1 MKQAQTN
8 TKEFD
13 WKHELK
19 QTAFKYHVLIATVAI
34 VLNPIFAIA
43 DYFNI
48 PAHFS
53 DFLYVRLLNS
63 FFIFIVLI
71 NKEKM
76 RTRPE
81 WIALVPFIGISIQNA
96 YMYSVMDVIEIQ
108 KHTFSYIALFIGA
121 GMFVLW
127 HINYSVLVVVASF
140 IANLICFSI
149 YGKLSMDQVLTNGGL
164 LTFAVALFTILLIDT
179 RTKLVKKEIISRF
192 ALAES
197 NKQLAI
203 KNTVIEGQNAEVKA
217 SLNYA
222 KRIQES
228 ILPALEKIE
237 EDFEDYFV
245 FYQPKDIVSGD
256 FYWYTK
262 VRTTPKQ
269 KELSEELI
277 LFSVV
282 DCTGH
287 GVPGALMSI
296 IGNTVLNQSLT
307 EKSVNSP
314 SEALSYL
321 NLQIIKNLK
330 SINDGMDVSFCAF
343 NPKTL
348 VLQYAGANN
357 PLYLIQNK
365 ELRII
370 KADKQAIGGS
380 ADVLEEK
387 LFTNHIIQLEKGDS
401 VYLFS
406 DGYAD
411 QFGGPESYNGGKKFK
426 YNRFQK
432 LLTEIHQKPM
442 AQQKEI
448 LIQEFEVWKGNLEQV
463 DDVCIFGIRI

>member
-1 MKQAQTN
+1 MKVNQAN
-8 TKEFD
+8 KEEFD
-13 WKHELK
+13 WKFELK
-19 QTAFKYHVLIATVAI
+19 QTAFRYHVLIATVAV

-48 PAHFS
+48 PDHFS
-53 DFLYVRLLNS
+53 DFLYVRLVNS
-63 FFIFIVLI
+63 VLI
-71 NKEKM
+71 FFVLLNKNKFISN
-76 RTRPE
+76 PE
-81 WIALVPFIGISIQNA
+81 WIALVPFLGISIQNA
-96 YMYSVMDVIEIQ
+96 YMYSVMDALEIQ

-127 HINYSVLVVVASF
+127 NFRYSIMVVIISF
-140 IANLICFSI
+140 LSNIFFYSLHGRLSI
-149 YGKLSMDQVLTNGGL
+149 EEVLTNGGL

-203 KNTVIEGQNAEVKA
+203 KNEVIEEQNAEVKA

-228 ILPALEKIE
+228 ILPPLEKIE
-237 EDFEDYFV
+237 EDFDDYFV
-245 FYQPKDIVSGD
+245 LYQPKDIVSGD

-277 LFSVV
+277 LFSVA

-296 IGNTVLNQSLT
+296 IGNTILNQSLT

-314 SEALSYL
+314 AEALSYL

-357 PLYLIQNK
+357 PLYLIRNQ

-380 ADVLEEK
+380 VDILEEK
-387 LFTNHIIQLEKGDS
+387 LFTNHILQLEKGDAI
-401 VYLFS
+401 YLFS

-411 QFGGPESYNGGKKFK
+411 QFGGPESYTGGKKFK
-426 YNRFQK
+426 YNRFK
-432 LLTEIHQKPM
+432 NLLVDIHQKPM
-442 AQQKEI
+442 TKQKEI
-448 LIQEFEVWKGNLEQV
+448 LIQEFEAWKGNLEQV
-463 DDVCIFGIRI
+463 DDVCIFGVRV